1 MKSIEAKVVVL
12 GSQGKR
18 LKTFYCVCCI
28 VVVVVWF
35 GLDLY
40 APVNNFSVMSGRIVL
55 G

>member
-12 GSQGKR
+12 GSQGKS

-28 VVVVVWF
+28 VVWF
-35 GLDLY
+35 GLVLY
-40 APVNNFSVMSGRIVL
+40 ATVNNFSVMSGRIVL